1 MRNHRRFNVR
11 FSLRRFHT
19 FPQWYHH
26 LEFQRMKML
35 DALNILRTRPFVRTF
50 RFNLTKC
57 SRGGHIHLGSST
69 ISYCI
74 YNDIVLSTFRVYD
87 RPPLGSFI
95 CRQQNVTPP
104 PLDRSFQPSRTVTLS
119 TTLKSTPYPHFLST
133 HQYHHFSFPR
143 SISAPTLHPSQ
154 YSYILQQ
161 PLPKYR

>member
-57 SRGGHIHLGSST
+57 SRGGHIHLGSSK

-87 RPPLGSFI
+87 RSPWAVLYADNKMLHL
-95 CRQQNVTPP
+95 R
-104 PLDRSFQPSRTVTLS
+104 PLDLSFQPGRTVTLS

-133 HQYHHFSFPR
+133 HQYHRSLFPR

-161 PLPKYR
+161 PLPKYP